1 MHIHERSYSTLSSKR
16 SLQQSQKRK
25 EKENA
30 ENSPS
35 IPEQQDLLE
44 KECQPSSPKCLRSLI
59 GRPLYR
65 KNKCLWCRKGS
76 DKKNPTR
83 KIGKLMQISTLSG
96 WIEFKRHMVSIKDE
110 LLCLQLS
117 KLAEAVSAFLDP
129 FAADLMYH
137 FPRWRDYISNLH
149 FDPKETIHLQNLT
162 YSDMKQIYLKGRS
175 DYFCRA
181 QNLIT
186 SITSTWI

>member
-1 MHIHERSYSTLSSKR
+1 MHIYERSYSRLSSKR

-30 ENSPS
+30 ENSSS

-44 KECQPSSPKCLRSLI
+44 KECQPSSPKGLRSLI
-59 GRPLYR
+59 GGPLYC

-96 WIEFKRHMVSIKDE
+96 WIEFKRHMASIKDE

-117 KLAEAVSAFLDP
+117 KLVEAVSA
-129 FAADLMYH
+129 
-137 FPRWRDYISNLH
+137 
-149 FDPKETIHLQNLT
+149 
-162 YSDMKQIYLKGRS
+162 QI
-175 DYFCRA
+175 
-181 QNLIT
+181 
-186 SITSTWI
+186 